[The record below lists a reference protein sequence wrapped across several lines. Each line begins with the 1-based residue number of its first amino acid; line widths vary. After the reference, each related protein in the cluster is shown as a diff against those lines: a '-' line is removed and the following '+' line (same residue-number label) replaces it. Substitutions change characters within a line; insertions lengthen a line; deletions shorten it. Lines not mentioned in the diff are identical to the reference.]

1 LYCRLLRES
10 VSRLK
15 GEEISLRPSA
25 TVRIDFLT
33 SGAPTEE
40 EEEDNSSILLGSF
53 FPDHYTYEPRL
64 RIEAYRKLA
73 LMRGESEID
82 EFLEELKDR
91 FGSPPDE
98 VFALTQETKIR
109 CLAEEAG
116 FDMLE
121 IRKNEI
127 YCRLIKRGKD
137 GTKHYY
143 RKAGQIPKLSSKE
156 PLLKLNEIIRFLKLV
171 THGKNN

>member
-1 LYCRLLRES
+1 
-10 VSRLK
+10 
-15 GEEISLRPSA
+15 
-25 TVRIDFLT
+25 
-33 SGAPTEE
+33 
-40 EEEDNSSILLGSF
+40 
-53 FPDHYTYEPRL
+53 
-64 RIEAYRKLA
+64 
-73 LMRGESEID
+73 MRGENEID

-156 PLLKLNEIIRFLKLV
+156 PLLKLNEVIRFLKLV